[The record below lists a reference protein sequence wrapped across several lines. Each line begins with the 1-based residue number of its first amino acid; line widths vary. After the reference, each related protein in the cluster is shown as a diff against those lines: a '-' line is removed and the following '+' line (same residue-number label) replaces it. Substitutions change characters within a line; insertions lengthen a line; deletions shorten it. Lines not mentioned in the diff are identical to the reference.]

1 MKRMNILSLYNRIF
15 RSAFSG
21 LVLSFVI
28 FLLSSCE
35 DSGYEIEYQEGYP
48 NKLAGNWIAFDY
60 QLTKEN
66 YLVAIDTINH
76 FDLTDNTKFDKFIR
90 LLEITGESDEYD
102 LVSALDPY
110 FQNSII
116 FNNIYNS
123 GIRMRVDYQD
133 RFFEGRLKDQ
143 LEVINK
149 GGYNITFVSASGQ
162 LVEDAKGDMIFM
174 VVGLYDQERA
184 LLESMLIAA
193 YRKTGF
199 EDTEYRSLLN
209 N

>member
-1 MKRMNILSLYNRIF
+1 MVFLTI
-15 RSAFSG
+15 A
-21 LVLSFVI
+21 

-35 DSGYEIEYQEGYP
+35 DTGYKIEYQEGYP
-48 NKLAGNWIAFDY
+48 NRLAGNWIAVDY

-66 YLVAIDTINH
+66 YLVAIDTIND
-76 FDLTDNTKFDKFIR
+76 FDLTSDTKFYEFAE
-90 LLEITGESDEYD
+90 LLEITGESDPYD

-116 FNNIYNS
+116 FNNIYDS
-123 GIRMRVDYQD
+123 GIRIRVDYND

-143 LEVINK
+143 LEMINY
-149 GGYNITFVSASGQ
+149 GGYNINFVSVSGQ
-162 LVEDAKGDMIFM
+162 MVEDTQGDLIFM
-174 VVGLYDQERA
+174 VVGLYDKEKT
-184 LLESMLIAA
+184 LLESLIIQA